1 MQPPTPWAEPGTGRG
16 EEQSIEK
23 RAGHVAASLTT
34 GSRVVDP
41 DEGSGDVSRSPGSY
55 CPFQP
60 SLDTLFI
67 GWPIDYTLLRNIHKN
82 LEQQF

>member
-1 MQPPTPWAEPGTGRG
+1 MQPPHLDPSHVTGRG

-23 RAGHVAASLTT
+23 REGHVAAPLSP

-41 DEGSGDVSRSPGSY
+41 DEGSGGVSCSLGSY
-55 CPFQP
+55 CLLHP

-67 GWPIDYTLLRNIHKN
+67 GWPID
-82 LEQQF
+82 